1 MVPVLTSFLPP
12 AHAHLYLPAC
22 FTIWKAFNSSLLDDR
37 FMEICGEISEEHV
50 SVPVLSDSQD
60 RGMVWKDVGVW
71 SQAQWNILV
80 GKGLSSMGGSSIMV
94 LFDSLID
101 VTLRCSDGVCMS

>member
-22 FTIWKAFNSSLLDDR
+22 FTIWSPFNSSLLDDR
-37 FMEICGEISEEHV
+37 FIEMCGDLSEEHV
-50 SVPVLSDSQD
+50 SAPIPLEGEDS
-60 RGMVWKDVGVW
+60 GMVWKDVGIW

-80 GKGLSSMGGSSIMV
+80 GKSLSSMGRSSVIF
-94 LFDSLID
+94 LLLAD
-101 VTLRCSDGVCMS
+101 